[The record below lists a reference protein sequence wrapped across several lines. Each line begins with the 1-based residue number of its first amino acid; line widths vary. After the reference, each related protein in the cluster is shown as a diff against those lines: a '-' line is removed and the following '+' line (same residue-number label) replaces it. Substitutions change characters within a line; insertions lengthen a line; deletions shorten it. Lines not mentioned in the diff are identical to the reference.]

1 MGKHVLSPGFK
12 SQYHAHRHTGTHT
25 HTLIKSDELLKNA
38 HRLIHTETLYYL
50 CSVQSSSQFR
60 PAKVDVKQLTSAL
73 LADVV

>member
-1 MGKHVLSPGFK
+1 MHTDTL
-12 SQYHAHRHTGTHT
+12 AHTHT

-50 CSVQSSSQFR
+50 CSVQSPSQFR